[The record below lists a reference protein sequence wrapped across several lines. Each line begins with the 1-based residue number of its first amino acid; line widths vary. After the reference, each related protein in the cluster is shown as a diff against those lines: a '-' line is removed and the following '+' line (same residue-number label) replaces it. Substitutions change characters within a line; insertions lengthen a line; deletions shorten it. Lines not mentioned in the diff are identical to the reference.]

1 MVYSEEI
8 RGLTVY
14 MRSTMPEE
22 AEATYNMRIDKEK
35 TKYMHQVNGTVEDQ
49 RAYLE
54 RQQDKPGEY
63 IM

>member
-22 AEATYNMRIDKEK
+22 AEATYNMQNR
-35 TKYMHQVNGTVEDQ
+35 
-49 RAYLE
+49 
-54 RQQDKPGEY
+54 
-63 IM
+63 

>member
-22 AEATYNMRIDKEK
+22 AEPAYNMRIDKEK
-35 TKYMHQVNGTVEDQ
+35 TRDIHQVNGTV
-49 RAYLE
+49 
-54 RQQDKPGEY
+54 
-63 IM
+63 